1 MAQVIG
7 AQGVGLPPPLQLF
20 PVQTGVPP
28 VPNIAATNAISL
40 APGGAVY
47 LPSNTTW
54 NVAGLVCQQQI
65 LDPVAQVWTPVTGYD
80 SGAANALNSDGQNYR
95 VYNPSGMV
103 ISAVVTAS
111 GSGYT
116 SAPTVTAGTGG
127 STWVAVLGPCV
138 SALTCPS
145 TSTSASGLGY
155 TMPPIIN
162 IAAPPSPGVQATAVC
177 TISGGSIA
185 SFTIINPGANYTFP
199 PAVFASPN
207 PFDPN
212 YSATSTTATRGA
224 TIVAQTSYAGQVA
237 DVLIVNPAT
246 QVANVPPALSFSG
259 GGGSGAA
266 ATAVL
271 AQVITGITVTTGG
284 SGYPSTVG
292 IATFGGTIIG
302 QSSYAGA
309 QTNSPLVSTYPLL
322 PPRQATITATQGS
335 GSGVQV
341 GVIAD
346 GGLFTAPPV
355 AYALPGPTNAGSGTN
370 AQSVFALTMGGVND
384 TVFITPL

>member
-1 MAQVIG
+1 MAQRIG
-7 AQGVGLPPPLQLF
+7 AQGVGLPSPLALYPP
-20 PVQTGVPP
+20 QTGVPP
-28 VPNIAATNAISL
+28 VPNIAETNAVSL
-40 APGGAVY
+40 PPGGAIY
-47 LPSNTTW
+47 LPSNLVF
-54 NVAGLVCQQQI
+54 NVPGQYSQQQI
-65 LDPVAQVWTPVTGYD
+65 LDPVSQTWLPFSSDD
-80 SGAANALNSDGQNYR
+80 SGDGNAIDADGQNYR
-95 VYNPSGMV
+95 LYNPTGMA
-103 ISAVVTAS
+103 ITAVVTNS

-127 STWVAVLGPCV
+127 STWSPVLGPCV

-145 TSTSASGLGY
+145 TNTTASGQGY
-155 TMPPIIN
+155 TMPPIIS

-185 SFTIINPGANYTFP
+185 TFTVINPGAGYTFP
-199 PAVFASPN
+199 PAVIASPN

-212 YSATSTTATRGA
+212 FSATSTTATKSA

-237 DVLIVNPAT
+237 AVLLASPPT

-271 AQVITGITVTTGG
+271 AQVITNITVTTGG
-284 SGYPSTVG
+284 SGYPSSVG

-302 QSSYAGA
+302 QTSYAGA

-346 GGLFTAPPV
+346 GGLFTALPV
-355 AYALPGPTNAGSGTN
+355 AYSLPGPTNAGSGTN

>member
-7 AQGVGLPPPLQLF
+7 AQGVPLPPPLQLF

-28 VPNIAATNAISL
+28 VPNIAATNAVSL
-40 APGGAVY
+40 PPGGSVL
-47 LPSNTTW
+47 LPSGVMFNIS
-54 NVAGLVCQQQI
+54 GQYSQQQI
-65 LDPVAQVWTPVTGYD
+65 VDPVSQTWFPFASDD
-80 SGAANALNSDGQNYR
+80 SGDGNSLNSDGQNYR
-95 VYNPSGMV
+95 LYNPTGMPV
-103 ISAVVTAS
+103 SAVVTAS

-127 STWVAVLGPCV
+127 STWVAMLGPGI

-145 TSTSASGLGY
+145 TSTNASGLGY

-162 IAAPPSPGVQATAVC
+162 IASPPVPGVQATAIC
-177 TISGGSIA
+177 ALSGGTIS
-185 SFTIINPGANYTFP
+185 SFTIINPGAGYTFI
-199 PAVFASPN
+199 PAVVASPN

-212 YSATSTTATRGA
+212 FSATSTTSTKSA

-237 DVLIVNPAT
+237 AVLLVNPAT
-246 QVANVPPALSFSG
+246 VVANVPPALSFSG

-271 AQVITGITVTTGG
+271 AQVITNITVTTGG
-284 SGYPSTVG
+284 SGYPSSVG

-302 QSSYAGA
+302 QTSYAGA

-346 GGLFTAPPV
+346 GGLFTALPV
-355 AYALPGPTNAGSGTN
+355 AYSLPGPTNAGSGTN